1 MASWK
6 YMMLKSFPPYVLCI
20 CLGTE
25 DIFAGSL
32 AFYTD
37 TFYG

>member
-6 YMMLKSFPPYVLCI
+6 YMMLKSFSAYVLCI

-25 DIFAGSL
+25 DIFADL
-32 AFYTD
+32 CAP
-37 TFYG
+37 